1 MYTVLLIDDNE
12 ANQLIVEKNINT
24 ISGDVKIV
32 TQSTYQSA
40 IKWIED
46 NDLPDAIIANCH
58 IWSSSNNIF
67 TFIDKL
73 RKIGNNTC
81 LPVFASAISITKK
94 QQIQLLNY
102 SNLVCLLE
110 MPITLVDAAIVV
122 NQLHKKNFIDTM
134 LFAS

>member
-12 ANQLIVEKNINT
+12 ANQLIAQKNINT

-40 IKWIED
+40 VKWIEE
-46 NDLPDAIIANCH
+46 NDLPDSIIANCH

-73 RKIGNNTC
+73 KNIDNNTY
-81 LPVFASAISITKK
+81 LPVFASALSLTKK
-94 QQIQLLNY
+94 QQMQLLNY

-110 MPITLVDAAIVV
+110 MPITLVDAAIVM
-122 NQLHKKNFIDTM
+122 NHLQKKNFIDTM